1 MSYIPPVEAYQ
12 APEDRDARAAFM
24 QAEKV
29 YCNPQSTPEQRG
41 QAAGVMR
48 SLGHV
53 GCVEFTREK
62 EPGS

>member
-1 MSYIPPVEAYQ
+1 MTYVPPVEAYR

-29 YCNPQSTPEQRG
+29 YHDPQSTPEQRG

-48 SLGHV
+48 ARGLV
-53 GCVEFTREK
+53 GCVEFVREK
-62 EPGS
+62 EGAG